1 MQIIPHSF
9 NRYQLSEEEQRAGAA
24 FSLSNQA
31 VIQNLI
37 ATCAEEKLHLTLD
50 TKDINGYAQQE
61 AYLRG
66 QIDILRHL
74 LDLSQFSQTA
84 VSPQGK

>member
-9 NRYQLSEEEQRAGAA
+9 NRYQLSEEETAAGRAL
-24 FSLSNQA
+24 SLASQA

-37 ATCAEEKLHLTLD
+37 ATVAEEKLHLVLD
-50 TKDINGYAQQE
+50 PQNITAYSQQE

-66 QIDILRHL
+66 QIDILSFL
-74 LDLSQFSQTA
+74 IDQAT
-84 VSPQGK
+84 SPAL